1 MGETKNVMSFSLDV
15 QAINISLIG
24 VFELASIQMLPQ
36 ELLFHHWHC
45 FDEIDILIN
54 FTINLT
60 IILTQKED
68 WNHLYLLHIFFQW
81 NIEFWLQ

>member
-1 MGETKNVMSFSLDV
+1 LNSPQSKYLS
-15 QAINISLIG
+15 
-24 VFELASIQMLPQ
+24 Q

-45 FDEIDILIN
+45 FDEIDILIS

-68 WNHLYLLHIFFQW
+68 
-81 NIEFWLQ
+81 